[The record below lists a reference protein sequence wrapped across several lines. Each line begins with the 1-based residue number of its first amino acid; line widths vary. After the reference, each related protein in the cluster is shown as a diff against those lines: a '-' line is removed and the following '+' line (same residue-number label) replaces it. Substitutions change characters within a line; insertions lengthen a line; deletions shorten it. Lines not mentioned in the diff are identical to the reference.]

1 MFNLFDDHFMK
12 ISMSKVHRCICSELL
27 PSLSPLPPDMEAL
40 RVHMLLPLFHECLQ
54 AKYFEVLQVPFAAT
68 VLSLK
73 PEAGKAL
80 GMLISY
86 EPNELNVSST
96 NF

>member
-1 MFNLFDDHFMK
+1 
-12 ISMSKVHRCICSELL
+12 
-27 PSLSPLPPDMEAL
+27 MEAL
-40 RVHMLLPLFHECLQ
+40 RVHLLLPLFHECLQ

-80 GMLISY
+80 GMSIIRFFVDY
-86 EPNELNVSST
+86 EPNELDVSST
-96 NF
+96 IF

>member
-1 MFNLFDDHFMK
+1 MTF
-12 ISMSKVHRCICSELL
+12 SMSKVHRCICSELL

-80 GMLISY
+80 GMFISY